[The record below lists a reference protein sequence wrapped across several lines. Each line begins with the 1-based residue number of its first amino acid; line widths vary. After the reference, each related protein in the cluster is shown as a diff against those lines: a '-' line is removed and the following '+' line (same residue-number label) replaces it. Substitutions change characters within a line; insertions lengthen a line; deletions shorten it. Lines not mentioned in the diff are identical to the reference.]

1 MDMNSADVL
10 QWLKS
15 FINDEHIVKVF
26 EESTGSGANLATTAA
41 VPIIKVEGIFNQIIR
56 TIEGAAKNEYQFIK
70 SCQEFFQYEEP
81 HKIELNESGDC
92 GYIIPIK
99 KSIRNFLNKPDV
111 IDLLVK
117 NINETILTTKKNKDL
132 LLKYRDGTA
141 AATNKSL
148 EKNIYSFLLVVYSF
162 GICLSK
168 LLTNPSHRRIYFEA
182 MINDLNE
189 LQTQRLTL
197 STGTGRLHFA
207 FNLLA
212 ADNLAANDLGGFQKN
227 FNNGYFCRMCNI
239 SYTYKSIPLTD
250 ISFLLRSEKSYE
262 SYLNQVLQSKNSIFG
277 ITRHSD
283 FSNLIAFHPI
293 RSLPFDIMHDFSEG
307 VCMII
312 VQSILKEL
320 SARRI
325 LTYAQIEA
333 RLEAF
338 EYGQNDQS
346 NKPPTVRPKHL
357 TNNHIP
363 GSASQKLL
371 LFQMLPII
379 FHDVINRLIDLLPI
393 YTCLREI
400 VSIVF
405 ATRIRKSWLLYLT
418 SVPISFHSLMIDKLP
433 DNITAKVHFITHY
446 PELIKRNGPPQEID
460 GHLLQKLRFEE
471 IKSLFPKLKQRTLF
485 LDEREKLSYKLCS
498 EKIQSNPTPIDDNDD
513 QEEQS
518 LFVDENMKSSDS
530 IPFVDEVVIENTEVS
545 SSNSSNNHSDD
556 EENDDQLI
564 EKEIKLQEDYEL
576 PPFPT
581 DLKFVT
587 DQKDF
592 TKLAAHSNLRR

>member
-446 PELIKRNGPPQEID
+446 PELIKRNGPPRNYWCQ
-460 GHLLQKLRFEE
+460 RFEDKHLYFKKLAIRSTNFKNVSFTLAKRHQLRLGLLLSYE
-471 IKSLFPKLKQRTLF
+471 KFYHLIDQTISTKSIKSSQL
-485 LDEREKLSYKLCS
+485 
-498 EKIQSNPTPIDDNDD
+498 PIN
-513 QEEQS
+513 
-518 LFVDENMKSSDS
+518 
-530 IPFVDEVVIENTEVS
+530 
-545 SSNSSNNHSDD
+545 
-556 EENDDQLI
+556 
-564 EKEIKLQEDYEL
+564 IKLLLVQNHLDSLTYIECQTLIHNHVKYIKNSVFIIALHHGEEIPEFVLLRYILKLTDTWKLIDHHFLHHQNDYY
-576 PPFPT
+576 
-581 DLKFVT
+581 
-587 DQKDF
+587 
-592 TKLAAHSNLRR
+592 SN

>member
-1 MDMNSADVL
+1 
-10 QWLKS
+10 
-15 FINDEHIVKVF
+15 
-26 EESTGSGANLATTAA
+26 
-41 VPIIKVEGIFNQIIR
+41 
-56 TIEGAAKNEYQFIK
+56 
-70 SCQEFFQYEEP
+70 
-81 HKIELNESGDC
+81 
-92 GYIIPIK
+92 
-99 KSIRNFLNKPDV
+99 
-111 IDLLVK
+111 
-117 NINETILTTKKNKDL
+117 
-132 LLKYRDGTA
+132 
-141 AATNKSL
+141 
-148 EKNIYSFLLVVYSF
+148 
-162 GICLSK
+162 
-168 LLTNPSHRRIYFEA
+168 
-182 MINDLNE
+182 
-189 LQTQRLTL
+189 
-197 STGTGRLHFA
+197 
-207 FNLLA
+207 
-212 ADNLAANDLGGFQKN
+212 
-227 FNNGYFCRMCNI
+227 
-239 SYTYKSIPLTD
+239 
-250 ISFLLRSEKSYE
+250 
-262 SYLNQVLQSKNSIFG
+262 
-277 ITRHSD
+277 
-283 FSNLIAFHPI
+283 
-293 RSLPFDIMHDFSEG
+293 
-307 VCMII
+307 MII

-405 ATRIRKSWLLYLT
+405 ATRIRKSWLPYLT
-418 SVPISFHSLMIDKLP
+418 SVTISFHSLMIDKLP

-446 PELIKRNGPPQEID
+446 PELIKRNGPPQEEID

-471 IKSLFPKLKQRTLF
+471 IKSLFPKLKQRAIF

-498 EKIQSNPTPIDDNDD
+498 EKIQSNPTPIDDDD

-530 IPFVDEVVIENTEVS
+530 IPFVDEVVIENIEVS

-581 DLKFVT
+581 DLKFVI

-592 TKLAAHSNLRR
+592 TKLAAHSNLRRVLLNLVYDDIANKHHLLYPKSQDYIVITKAILRSLNIPVDNKDALNEYRESIKQKFKNERKPLQKINAQVQRNKNKFGKGPGRPVKKTDLVSAERKNEKLMFIGQLDDEQDMFKLNQMLKDEFNKKPVNMEALTYFWKKTFTYRRLFTRNNVIKEVLLEYPAYSLTSLVFEEVRMTTDTDIERNVELFLPMLFEKLPDNSMFISDVLPIRVIKLLYHHFKDPVTYALTEKVILHLCIF

>member
-1 MDMNSADVL
+1 MSGNCYFCQLCINAPAYCSFDSLYTHINLGHGNDPSFKFRCEL
-10 QWLKS
+10 TPLCGSIYRTLPSYKS
-15 FINDEHIVKVF
+15 HIYKNHRELIVKSLDTVDTF
-26 EESTGSGANLATTAA
+26 STSNDDSNNNFALSYADDYEFDHERTNNDNNENLQSTNEYDEEMEVDYPLFTKAILEHDDAPFDMRKFQKYYTGFLLELREQHLLSQNIIRSVTSNFSILFNIVLKIIKSTGSGANSATTAA
-41 VPIIKVEGIFNQIIR
+41 VPIIKVEGIINQIIR

-70 SCQEFFQYEEP
+70 SCKEFFQYEEP

-99 KSIRNFLNKPDV
+99 KSIQNFLNKPDV

-117 NINETILTTKKNKDL
+117 NINETILTTKKDKDL
-132 LLKYRDGTA
+132 LLTYRDGTA

-148 EKNIYSFLLVVYSF
+148 EKNINSFLLQLYSDDVSVTNPIGPKKDEKKLSLFYYILDDLPPIIRSLLNSISLF

-262 SYLNQVLQSKNSIFG
+262 NYLNQVLQSKNSIFG

-307 VCMII
+307 
-312 VQSILKEL
+312 
-320 SARRI
+320 
-325 LTYAQIEA
+325 
-333 RLEAF
+333 
-338 EYGQNDQS
+338 
-346 NKPPTVRPKHL
+346 
-357 TNNHIP
+357 
-363 GSASQKLL
+363 KL
-371 LFQMLPII
+371 
-379 FHDVINRLIDLLPI
+379 H
-393 YTCLREI
+393 E
-400 VSIVF
+400 S
-405 ATRIRKSWLLYLT
+405 
-418 SVPISFHSLMIDKLP
+418 
-433 DNITAKVHFITHY
+433 
-446 PELIKRNGPPQEID
+446 
-460 GHLLQKLRFEE
+460 
-471 IKSLFPKLKQRTLF
+471 
-485 LDEREKLSYKLCS
+485 
-498 EKIQSNPTPIDDNDD
+498 
-513 QEEQS
+513 
-518 LFVDENMKSSDS
+518 
-530 IPFVDEVVIENTEVS
+530 
-545 SSNSSNNHSDD
+545 
-556 EENDDQLI
+556 
-564 EKEIKLQEDYEL
+564 
-576 PPFPT
+576 T
-581 DLKFVT
+581 D
-587 DQKDF
+587 
-592 TKLAAHSNLRR
+592 A